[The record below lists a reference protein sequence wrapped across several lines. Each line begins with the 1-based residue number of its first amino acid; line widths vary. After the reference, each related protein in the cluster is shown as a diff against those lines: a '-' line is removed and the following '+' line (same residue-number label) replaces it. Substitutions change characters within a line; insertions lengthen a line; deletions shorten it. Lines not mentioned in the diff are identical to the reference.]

1 MEAPSS
7 PDKAAAKAAQNR
19 AAQRSFRIRKEARI
33 RELED
38 IVRKATENGTITIEQ
53 RLEREERWMR
63 RIRELEEENRHL
75 RANQHQYSHYPIQ
88 HHNTFH
94 PYAYHWPPPAHP
106 LPPPAFVYAPP
117 VYAPAAAP
125 ISTITYSNHEQTST
139 SHNKAPPTK
148 TPEASKELSTIYPG
162 PVIEPTRQALS
173 KIKSLNTDAVSR
185 FLQAFTD
192 LFEASMS
199 DNFERVGKLYFESA
213 RSRNAILDLCSDS
226 EERDKVLEIYCS
238 MNVANKEYG
247 KRLEQHLVNCATTV
261 KESLALYEMKKRST
275 EKIAKDDITS
285 THTIVSHLPGIKTE
299 CQTLISLKNQNDC
312 ITKFFE
318 STELLLTQQSTGDAS
333 AFYACGINCVK
344 MNRVTDK
351 STVYNVLGRVE
362 IVTHLR
368 NIQKSP
374 PNLSFC
380 IKSSMDPSDPHDHHD
395 AERAAARAA
404 QNREAQRNFRIRK
417 EARIRELEEIVR
429 KATENGTLSIEQRL
443 EREEQLIRRVKQL
456 EDENRRLKASHPYY
470 QPQPQQPNYP
480 HQHAYHPYGYYWQP
494 PPPGP
499 VPSPVYLPVPPVL
512 PPPPIIQPVQP
523 PVNQP
528 IQIQPQEV
536 APAVTPLMEPTRLA
550 LSKLSCLTPTAI
562 TRFCRAF
569 TDLFQ
574 ECMTDFSD
582 RIGKLYFEAVSSRNN
597 LLDLCTSKRDRERV
611 VEIHYTMNIA
621 NKECVI
627 RLESHLVICASAA
640 RESVKDL
647 WNDLMKEKE
656 KRQHSDPAG
665 ADSNW
670 KQAGIGHLAGI
681 KAECQAVQS
690 VKNQTKLID
699 DFFSC
704 TEFLLT
710 QQTTAD
716 PSVLYARGLDCGVY
730 RERLLNIS
738 TDTDRLKLE
747 RLFDQIRTSNK
758 TSVQDIVNDLN
769 SLEI

>member
-19 AAQRSFRIRKEARI
+19 AAQRNFRIRKEARI

-38 IVRKATENGTITIEQ
+38 IVRKATENGTITVEQ

-106 LPPPAFVYAPP
+106 PPPAFVYATP
-117 VYAPAAAP
+117 VYAPAATP
-125 ISTITYSNHEQTST
+125 ISSITYSNPGPPST
-139 SHNKAPPTK
+139 SHNKAPPIK
-148 TPEASKELSTIYPG
+148 LP
-162 PVIEPTRQALS
+162 EPTKKLSAMYPEPVMDSIRQALS

-199 DNFERVGKLYFESA
+199 DHSERVGKLYFESA

-261 KESLALYEMKKRST
+261 KESLALYETKKRSP
-275 EKIAKDDITS
+275 EMIAEDDITS
-285 THTIVSHLPGIKTE
+285 MHTIVSHLPGIKTE
-299 CQTLISLKNQNDC
+299 CQSLISLENQNDC

-318 STELLLTQQSTGDAS
+318 STEVMQAPSMLVVSTATGCYLNVYLTEFEAVT
-333 AFYACGINCVK
+333 
-344 MNRVTDK
+344 NRLYK
-351 STVYNVLGRVE
+351 ILVE

-368 NIQKSP
+368 NIQKVSP

-456 EDENRRLKASHPYY
+456 EDENQRLKASHPYY
-470 QPQPQQPNYP
+470 QPQPQQPYYP

-512 PPPPIIQPVQP
+512 PPPPIIHPVQP

-528 IQIQPQEV
+528 IQIQEV

-574 ECMTDFSD
+574 D
-582 RIGKLYFEAVSSRNN
+582 RNN

-621 NKECVI
+621 KKECVI

-640 RESVKDL
+640 RDSAKDL
-647 WNDLMKEKE
+647 LNDLMKEKE

-665 ADSNW
+665 ADSNR
-670 KQAGIGHLAGI
+670 KQAGIGHLPAI

-699 DFFSC
+699 DFFNC

-730 RERLLNIS
+730 RERLLNMS

>member
-38 IVRKATENGTITIEQ
+38 IVRKATENGTITVEQ

-75 RANQHQYSHYPIQ
+75 RANHQYSHYPIQ
-88 HHNTFH
+88 HHNTYH

-106 LPPPAFVYAPP
+106 PPPPAFVYTPP

-125 ISTITYSNHEQTST
+125 ISTITYSNHQQTST

-148 TPEASKELSTIYPG
+148 TPETSKELSTTG

-173 KIKSLNTDAVSR
+173 KIRSLNTDAVSR

-199 DNFERVGKLYFESA
+199 DDSERVGKLYFESA

-247 KRLEQHLVNCATTV
+247 KRVEQHLVNCATTV

-285 THTIVSHLPGIKTE
+285 THTIVCHLPGIKTE

-333 AFYACGINCVK
+333 AFYACGINCVSAK
-344 MNRVTDK
+344 
-351 STVYNVLGRVE
+351 
-362 IVTHLR
+362 
-368 NIQKSP
+368 
-374 PNLSFC
+374 NLSFC

-429 KATENGTLSIEQRL
+429 KATENGTVSIEQRL

-470 QPQPQQPNYP
+470 QPQPQQPYYP

-499 VPSPVYLPVPPVL
+499 VTGPVYLPVPPVL

-536 APAVTPLMEPTRLA
+536 APAVTPLMEPTRVA
-550 LSKLSCLTPTAI
+550 LSELSCLTPTAI

-569 TDLFQ
+569 TGLFQ
-574 ECMTDFSD
+574 ECMTDSSD

-611 VEIHYTMNIA
+611 VEIHFNMNIA
-621 NKECVI
+621 NKEFAI

-670 KQAGIGHLAGI
+670 KQAGIGHLPGI

-690 VKNQTKLID
+690 VKNQNKLID
-699 DFFSC
+699 DFFIC

-738 TDTDRLKLE
+738 TDADRLKLE